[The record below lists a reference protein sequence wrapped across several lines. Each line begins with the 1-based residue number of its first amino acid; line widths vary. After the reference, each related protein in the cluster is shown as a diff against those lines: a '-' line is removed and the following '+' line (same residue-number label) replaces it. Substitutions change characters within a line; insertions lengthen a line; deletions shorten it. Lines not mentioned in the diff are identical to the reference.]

1 VQHRNIGK
9 PVIELRE
16 RLGAVS
22 AANGRTSLRL
32 LLTTRNCANSLS
44 ASGGGISALMAHG
57 RTPGRFAAGPAF
69 EGRPN
74 KIVNI

>member
-1 VQHRNIGK
+1 
-9 PVIELRE
+9 LRE

-44 ASGGGISALMAHG
+44 ASGGGISALMADG
-57 RTPGRFAAGPAF
+57 RTPGGPAF